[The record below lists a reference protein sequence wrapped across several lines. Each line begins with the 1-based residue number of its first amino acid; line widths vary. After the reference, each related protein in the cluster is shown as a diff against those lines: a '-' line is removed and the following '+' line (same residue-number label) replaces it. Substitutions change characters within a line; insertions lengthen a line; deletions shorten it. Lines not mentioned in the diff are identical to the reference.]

1 LEFANLR
8 HFQGTVGELID
19 TMFDPTIT
27 FDDLKWIREQ
37 WKGNL
42 VVKGIQSLEDA
53 KSVAD
58 YGVEGIVLSNHGGR
72 QLDRAPVPF
81 HLLPEVSKHMKG
93 EYEIMVDTGIMNGA
107 DIAAAVALGAN
118 STMIGRAYLYGL
130 MAGGQ
135 EGVERTLEILR
146 DQLVRTMK
154 LLGVNS
160 VQELEP
166 KHVQQLKRYE
176 AIKFD

>member
-1 LEFANLR
+1 
-8 HFQGTVGELID
+8 
-19 TMFDPTIT
+19 
-27 FDDLKWIREQ
+27 
-37 WKGNL
+37 
-42 VVKGIQSLEDA
+42 
-53 KSVAD
+53 
-58 YGVEGIVLSNHGGR
+58 
-72 QLDRAPVPF
+72 
-81 HLLPEVSKHMKG
+81 
-93 EYEIMVDTGIMNGA
+93 
-107 DIAAAVALGAN
+107 
-118 STMIGRAYLYGL
+118 

-135 EGVERTLEILR
+135 EGVERTLEILK